1 MGNMDGNQPI
11 CSFSS
16 EGDSFESDEDDTS
29 VLPKAQARR
38 AVFPLPQSHWF
49 PRPIVFR
56 TFKSCLEKKQ
66 RGLGMNGGGRL
77 HIQVSRPVRFSS
89 PFPGNLGISIKVVSL
104 SML

>member
-1 MGNMDGNQPI
+1 MWLQLTMGNMDGNQPI
-11 CSFSS
+11 CSPSS
-16 EGDSFESDEDDTS
+16 EGDPFDEDDTS
-29 VLPKAQARR
+29 VLPKARARR

-56 TFKSCLEKKQ
+56 TFKSCLGKKQ
-66 RGLGMNGGGRL
+66 RGLGLNGGGRL

-89 PFPGNLGISIKVVSL
+89 PFSIKVMSL